1 MTKEGA
7 TGLLK
12 FPSEV
17 DKFIKTKVVGD
28 AIKLMCKKKYKND
41 RSQIESHGCWH
52 RISPSGDEEDYQTF
66 SKAKFLYEKLLNK
79 KYTPMTLT
87 AFSKLS
93 KISVLKQ
100 RVTRVSLDLMY
111 KRITQNANTSIMD
124 LQTFFD
130 AMEDLSNVI
139 FPGQLGKL
147 DALIDLVLD
156 NIGDI
161 KPT

>member
-1 MTKEGA
+1 
-7 TGLLK
+7 
-12 FPSEV
+12 
-17 DKFIKTKVVGD
+17 
-28 AIKLMCKKKYKND
+28 
-41 RSQIESHGCWH
+41 
-52 RISPSGDEEDYQTF
+52 
-66 SKAKFLYEKLLNK
+66 
-79 KYTPMTLT
+79 
-87 AFSKLS
+87 
-93 KISVLKQ
+93 
-100 RVTRVSLDLMY
+100 
-111 KRITQNANTSIMD
+111 MD